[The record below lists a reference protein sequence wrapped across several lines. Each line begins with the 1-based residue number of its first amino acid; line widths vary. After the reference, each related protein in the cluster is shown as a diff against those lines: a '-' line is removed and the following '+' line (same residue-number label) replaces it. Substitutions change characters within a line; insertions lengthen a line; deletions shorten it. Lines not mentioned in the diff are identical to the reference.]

1 MSNMTLDELDQALEE
16 IFPHGFQ
23 IETDSDGQIVIY
35 THLTENDDG
44 ELEPLDSYCDS
55 YDEEEPN
62 FEEHEVY
69 DESSSFSE
77 D

>member
-1 MSNMTLDELDQALEE
+1 MSNMTLDELEQELEE

-23 IETDSDGQIVIY
+23 IETDSDGQMVIY

-44 ELEPLDSYCDS
+44 ELEPLDSSCDY

-62 FEEHEVY
+62 FEEHEAS
-69 DESSSFSE
+69 DESDASSE